1 MKLLIVEDD
10 PRIAGFLDRGLR
22 AEGHT
27 VRTARN
33 GIEGL
38 EAVRSETPDVLVLDL
53 MLPGMNGLDLCRT
66 LRVEGYG
73 MPVLMLTA
81 LDTLDDKVA
90 GLRGGADDYLTKP
103 FAFEELLARL
113 DALARRGP
121 PTEGRGAIRQIA
133 DLVFDRDRM
142 EVTRGGSAIAL
153 TAKEITLL
161 DLLMGAPGRVLSR
174 ERILANVWGT
184 STDPLTNIVDVYIR
198 RLRGKI
204 DEGRDLPLIHT
215 VRGFGY
221 TINSEPR

>member
-1 MKLLIVEDD
+1 MKLPIVEDD
-10 PRIAGFLDRGLR
+10 PRVTGFLDRGLR
-22 AEGHT
+22 AEGPT
-27 VRTARN
+27 VRIARN

-38 EAVRSETPDVLVLDL
+38 AAVRGETPDVLVLDL

-66 LRVEGYG
+66 LRVEGFL

-81 LDTLDDKVA
+81 MHTLEDKVA

-121 PTEGRGAIRQIA
+121 PLVGRGAIRQIA

-142 EVTRGGSAIAL
+142 EVTRGGVLVAL
-153 TAKEITLL
+153 TAKEISLL

-174 ERILANVWGT
+174 ERILANVWGA

-204 DEGRDLPLIHT
+204 DDGRDLALIHT

-221 TINSEPR
+221 TIDSVPR

>member
-10 PRIAGFLDRGLR
+10 PRVAGFLDRGLR

-27 VRTARN
+27 VRIARN

-38 EAVRSETPDVLVLDL
+38 EAVRSEEPDVLLLDL

-66 LRVEGYG
+66 LRVEDHR
-73 MPVLMLTA
+73 MPILMLTA
-81 LDTLDDKVA
+81 MDTLEDKVA

-113 DALARRGP
+113 DALSRRGP
-121 PTEGRGAIRQIA
+121 PAEGRGPVRQVA

-142 EVTRGGSAIAL
+142 EVTRGGVPVAL

-161 DLLMGAPGRVLSR
+161 DLLMGTPGRVLSR

-221 TINSEPR
+221 TIDSEPR

>member
-10 PRIAGFLDRGLR
+10 PRVVGFLDRGLR

-27 VRTARN
+27 VRIARN
-33 GIEGL
+33 GVEGL
-38 EAVRSETPDVLVLDL
+38 ETVRSETPDVLALDL
-53 MLPGMNGLDLCRT
+53 MLPGMSGLDLCRT
-66 LRVEGYG
+66 LRAEGYG

-81 LDTLDDKVA
+81 MDTLDDKVA

-121 PTEGRGAIRQIA
+121 PVEGRGAIRQVA
-133 DLVFDRDRM
+133 DLMFDRNRM
-142 EVTRGGSAIAL
+142 EVTRGGVAVAL

-161 DLLMGAPGRVLSR
+161 DLLMGAPGRVMSR

-204 DEGRDLPLIHT
+204 DNGREVPLIHT

-221 TINSEPR
+221 KIDVESR

>member
-10 PRIAGFLDRGLR
+10 PRVVGFLDRGLR

-27 VRTARN
+27 VRIARN
-33 GIEGL
+33 GVEGL
-38 EAVRSETPDVLVLDL
+38 ETVRSETPDVLVLDL
-53 MLPGMNGLDLCRT
+53 MLPGMSGLDLCRT
-66 LRVEGYG
+66 LRAEGYG

-81 LDTLDDKVA
+81 MDTLDDKVA

-121 PTEGRGAIRQIA
+121 PVEGRGAIRQVA
-133 DLVFDRDRM
+133 DLMFDRNRM
-142 EVTRGGSAIAL
+142 EVTRGGVAVAL

-161 DLLMGAPGRVLSR
+161 DLLMGAPGRVMSR

-204 DEGRDLPLIHT
+204 DNGREVPLIHT

-221 TINSEPR
+221 KIDVESR